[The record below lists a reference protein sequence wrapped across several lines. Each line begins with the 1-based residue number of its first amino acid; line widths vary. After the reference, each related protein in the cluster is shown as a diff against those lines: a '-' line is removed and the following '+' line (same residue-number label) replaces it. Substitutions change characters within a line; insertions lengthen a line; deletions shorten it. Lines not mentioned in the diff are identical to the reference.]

1 VALPNLTREQAVER
15 AALVTVDNY
24 RITLDLTD
32 GEGNPGEHTFRST
45 TTVEFEALAG
55 ADTYIDIAADSIH
68 SATLN
73 GRDID
78 VSGYDESTGI
88 LLQGLTDHNVVVVDA
103 DCRYSNTG
111 EGLHRFVDPVDGEV
125 YLYSQ
130 FETADAKRMFACFDQ
145 PDRKA
150 TFTVTVTAPS
160 HWEVI
165 SNGAALDV
173 EGDGSVPLTSREQQI
188 AEMTAAGL
196 SNKEIAER
204 LTVSERTVEG
214 HLYRLATK
222 RAGNGH
228 VARRHTFAAT
238 PRMSTY
244 LVALIAGP
252 YARWD
257 DTYSDEHG
265 DIPLGLFCRKS
276 LAEFMDAE
284 RLFTQ
289 TKQGFSFYHHNFA
302 APYAFGKYDQL
313 FVPEFN
319 AGAMEN
325 AGAVTFLED
334 YVFRSKVT
342 RASYER
348 RAETVLHEMAHMWF
362 GDLVTMQWWD
372 DLWLNES
379 FATFASVLCQ
389 AEATEYTEA
398 WTTFA
403 NVEKSWAY
411 RQDQLPSTHPVAAD
425 IPDLAA
431 VEVNFDGIT
440 YAKGASVL
448 KQLVAYV
455 GLEEFLSGLRDY
467 FRDHAFGN
475 ATFGDLLGALEKASG
490 RDLSGWGQQWLKTT
504 GLNTMRPD
512 FDLGADG
519 RFTRFA
525 IAQSGAQPGAGE
537 TRVHRLAVGIYDDD
551 GSGKLVRTHRE
562 ELDVD
567 GGTTDVPALQ
577 GVSRGKLILVND
589 DDLTY
594 CSLRLDPESLQT
606 ALTRIADIADPLPR
620 TLVWSAA
627 WEMTREAELKA
638 RDFVALVMSGLHAES
653 EVGVAQ
659 RLVLQAQTALGSY
672 AEPGWAAANGWPAF
686 GDALLDLVRESAPGS
701 DHQLAFV
708 NALCTSVLSPNHV
721 AVLSTLLDNEPAAV
735 NMPGLVIDTD
745 LRWRIVAALAAT
757 GAIDADGAE
766 APLIDA
772 EAQRDPTAT
781 GQRHALE
788 ASTARPQPAV
798 KESAWEEVI
807 EDDTLPNVTARSM
820 IGGFVQPGQGEVLA
834 PFTAKYFEAISG
846 VWERRS
852 SEVAQTVVIGLY
864 PSWDISQAGL
874 DSADEFLADPDVPP
888 ALRRLV
894 VEGRAGVERALRAR
908 AFDAT

>member
-1 VALPNLTREQAVER
+1 VALPNLTREQAAER
-15 AALVTVDNY
+15 AALVSVDNY
-24 RITLDLTD
+24 RIALDLTD
-32 GEGNPGEHTFRST
+32 GEGKPGDSTFRSV
-45 TTVEFEALAG
+45 TTVQFEALAG
-55 ADTYIDIAADSIH
+55 ADTYIDIAADSIR
-68 SATLN
+68 SVTLN

-88 LLQGLTDHNVVVVDA
+88 PLRGLSERNVLVVDA

-111 EGLHRFVDPVDGEV
+111 EGLHRFVDPVDDEV

-145 PDRKA
+145 PDLKA
-150 TFTVTVTAPS
+150 TFDIMVAAPLN
-160 HWEVI
+160 WRVI
-165 SNGAALDV
+165 SNGA
-173 EGDGSVPLTSREQQI
+173 S
-188 AEMTAAGL
+188 
-196 SNKEIAER
+196 
-204 LTVSERTVEG
+204 
-214 HLYRLATK
+214 
-222 RAGNGH
+222 GH
-228 VARRHTFAAT
+228 VHGEDDAHVHTFVTT

-252 YARWD
+252 YAHWS

-265 DIPLGLFCRKS
+265 EIPLGLYCRES
-276 LAEFMDAE
+276 LAEFMDHE

-289 TKQGFSFYHHNFA
+289 TKQGFGFYHKNFGV
-302 APYAFGKYDQL
+302 PYAFGKYDQL

-389 AEATEYTEA
+389 AEATEYKQA

-411 RQDQLPSTHPVAAD
+411 RQDQLPSTHPIAAD
-425 IPDLAA
+425 IPDLHA

-455 GLEEFLSGLRDY
+455 GLEAFLAGLRDY
-467 FRDHAFGN
+467 FRDHAYAN
-475 ATFGDLLGALEKASG
+475 ATFGDLLGALEKSSG
-490 RDLSGWGQQWLKTT
+490 RDLSQWGRQWLKTT
-504 GLNTMRPD
+504 GLNTLRAD
-512 FDLGADG
+512 FDVDG
-519 RFTRFA
+519 DGKFTRFA
-525 IAQSGAQPGAGE
+525 VNQSGAAPGAGE

-551 GSGKLVRTHRE
+551 GSGKLVRVHRE
-562 ELDVD
+562 ELDID
-567 GGTTDVPALQ
+567 GPSTEVPALQ
-577 GVSRGKLILVND
+577 GVTRGKLILVND

-606 ALTRIADIADPLPR
+606 VLTRVADIADSLPR
-620 TLVWSAA
+620 TLAWSAA
-627 WEMTREAELKA
+627 WEMTRDAEMKA
-638 RDFVALVMSGLHAES
+638 RDFVALVEAGVHAET

-659 RLVLQAQTALGSY
+659 RLLLQAQTALNSY
-672 AEPGWAAANGWPAF
+672 ADPDWACSQGWPAF
-686 GDALLDLVRESAPGS
+686 ADRLLELARGAEAGS
-701 DHQLAFV
+701 DHQLAYV
-708 NALCTSVLSPNHV
+708 NALCTSALSLRHT
-721 AVLSTLLDNEPAAV
+721 AVLAALLDTDPAEL
-735 NMPGLVIDTD
+735 GLAGLTVDTD
-745 LRWRIVAALAAT
+745 LRWRIVTALAGGGDIDEKDIAT
-757 GAIDADGAE
+757 
-766 APLIDA
+766 PFIDA
-772 EAQRDPTAT
+772 EAKRDPTAA
-781 GQRHALE
+781 GKRSAAA
-788 ASTARPQPAV
+788 ASAARPQLAV
-798 KESAWEEVI
+798 KEAAWQQVI
-807 EDDTLPNVTARSM
+807 EDDTIANITTRAIVT
-820 IGGFVQPGQGEVLA
+820 GFVQPGQAALLA
-834 PFTAKYFEAISG
+834 PFTAKYFDVISS

-864 PSWDISQAGL
+864 PSWDVNQAGL
-874 DSADEFLADPDVPP
+874 DAADAFLAGDVPP
-888 ALRRLV
+888 ALHRLV
-894 VEGRAGVERALRAR
+894 IEGRAGVERALRAR
-908 AFDAT
+908 AFDIA

>member
-1 VALPNLTREQAVER
+1 VALPNLTRDQAVER
-15 AALVTVDNY
+15 AALITVDSY
-24 RITLDLTD
+24 RIALDLTD
-32 GEGNPGEHTFRST
+32 GDGKPGERTFRST
-45 TTVEFEALAG
+45 TTVQFDALAG
-55 ADTYIDIAADSIH
+55 ADTVIDIAADTVR

-73 GRDID
+73 GRDLD
-78 VSGYDESTGI
+78 VSDYDESTGI
-88 LLQGLTDHNVVVVDA
+88 ALTGLAEHNLVVVDA

-145 PDRKA
+145 PDLKA
-150 TFTVTVTAPS
+150 TFDVSVTAPQ
-160 HWEVI
+160 HWQVV
-165 SNGAALDV
+165 SNGATAGVD
-173 EGDGSVPLTSREQQI
+173 DGV
-188 AEMTAAGL
+188 
-196 SNKEIAER
+196 
-204 LTVSERTVEG
+204 
-214 HLYRLATK
+214 
-222 RAGNGH
+222 
-228 VARRHTFAAT
+228 HTFATT

-257 DTYSDEHG
+257 DVYSDEHG
-265 DIPLGLFCRKS
+265 EIALGIFCRAT

-289 TKQGFSFYHHNFA
+289 TKQGFGFYHKNFGV
-302 APYAFGKYDQL
+302 PYAFGKYDQL

-362 GDLVTMQWWD
+362 GDLVTMRWWD

-389 AEATEYTEA
+389 SEATEFTEA

-455 GLEEFLSGLRDY
+455 GLDHFLSGLRDY
-467 FRDHAFGN
+467 FRAHAFEN
-475 ATFGDLLGALEKASG
+475 ATFDDLLAALEKASG
-490 RDLSGWGQQWLKTT
+490 RDLSDWGRQWLKTT
-504 GLNTMRPD
+504 GLNTLRAD
-512 FDLGADG
+512 FDVDADG

-525 IAQSGAQPGAGE
+525 VSQSGAAPGAGE
-537 TRVHRLAVGIYDDD
+537 TRVHRLAVGVYGDD
-551 GSGKLVRTHRE
+551 GDGRLVRVHRE
-562 ELDVD
+562 ELDVS
-567 GGTTDVPALQ
+567 GESTEVPALV
-577 GVSRGKLILVND
+577 GVSRGKLVLVND

-606 ALTRIADIADPLPR
+606 ALGRIANIAEPLPR

-627 WEMTREAELKA
+627 WEMTRDAELRA
-638 RDFVALVMSGLHAES
+638 RDFVSLVAGGIQAET

-659 RLVLQAQTALGSY
+659 RLLLQAQTALGSY
-672 AEPGWAAANGWPAF
+672 ADPDWARSEGWPAF
-686 GDALLDLVRESAPGS
+686 ADRLLELARGAAAGS

-708 NALCTSVLSPNHV
+708 NALCSSVLSTRHV
-721 AVLSTLLDNEPAAV
+721 VVLADLLDHEAAELGLAVGASSLLWPSPAISTPMARKRPSLTPRCSATRQPRVKGRAHKPRPHGRSWPSRRRPGPRSPKRTRCPISSAGRSSPVSSSPGRPSCLNRSAPATSRRSPAYGNAGPARSRRRWWLACTRHGTSATTASLRPTNSSPIPGCLRRCADWCSRAGPGSSGRYGRVGSMLAGRPDGPEPATPARCRRWS
-735 NMPGLVIDTD
+735 PG
-745 LRWRIVAALAAT
+745 
-757 GAIDADGAE
+757 
-766 APLIDA
+766 
-772 EAQRDPTAT
+772 
-781 GQRHALE
+781 
-788 ASTARPQPAV
+788 
-798 KESAWEEVI
+798 
-807 EDDTLPNVTARSM
+807 
-820 IGGFVQPGQGEVLA
+820 
-834 PFTAKYFEAISG
+834 
-846 VWERRS
+846 RR
-852 SEVAQTVVIGLY
+852 
-864 PSWDISQAGL
+864 
-874 DSADEFLADPDVPP
+874 
-888 ALRRLV
+888 
-894 VEGRAGVERALRAR
+894 
-908 AFDAT
+908 

>member
-1 VALPNLTREQAVER
+1 MVLPNLTRDQAVER

-24 RITLDLTD
+24 RIILDLTD
-32 GEGNPGEHTFRST
+32 GQGRPSERTFRST
-45 TTVEFEALAG
+45 TTVEFDALPG
-55 ADTYIDIAADSIH
+55 SDTVIDLAADKIH

-73 GRDID
+73 GVALD
-78 VSGYDESTGI
+78 VSTYDESAGI
-88 LLQGLTDHNVVVVDA
+88 ALSGLAEHNVLVVDA
-103 DCRYSNTG
+103 DCLYSNTG
-111 EGLHRFVDPVDGEV
+111 EGLHRFVDPVDNEV

-130 FETADAKRMFACFDQ
+130 FETADAKRKFACFDQ
-145 PDRKA
+145 PDLKA
-150 TFTVTVTAPS
+150 TFDIHVTAPS

-165 SNGAALDV
+165 SNGATISA
-173 EGDGSVPLTSREQQI
+173 ETSTNE
-188 AEMTAAGL
+188 
-196 SNKEIAER
+196 
-204 LTVSERTVEG
+204 TV
-214 HLYRLATK
+214 HIFAT
-222 RAGNGH
+222 
-228 VARRHTFAAT
+228 T

-252 YARWD
+252 YAVWRD
-257 DTYSDEHG
+257 EYSDEHG
-265 DIPLGLFCRKS
+265 KIPLGLFCRKS
-276 LAEFMDAE
+276 LAEYMDAD
-284 RLFTQ
+284 RLFTE
-289 TKQGFSFYHHNFA
+289 TKQGFGFYHANFGT
-302 APYAFGKYDQL
+302 PYAFGKYDQL

-348 RAETVLHEMAHMWF
+348 RCETVLHEMAHMWF
-362 GDLVTMQWWD
+362 GDLVTMTWWD

-389 AEATEYTEA
+389 AEATEYKQA

-455 GLEEFLSGLRDY
+455 GLEEFLAGLRDY
-467 FRDHAFGN
+467 FRDHAFAN

-490 RDLSGWGQQWLKTT
+490 RDLSGWGRQWLKTT
-504 GLNTMRPD
+504 GLNTLRAD
-512 FDLGADG
+512 FDVDDSGA
-519 RFTRFA
+519 FSRFA
-525 IAQSGAQPGAGE
+525 IAQSGAAPGAGE
-537 TRVHRLAVGIYDDD
+537 TRVHRLAVGVYDDD

-567 GGTTDVPALQ
+567 GELTEVPALV

-594 CSLRLDPESLQT
+594 CSLRLDPDSLST
-606 ALTRIADIADPLPR
+606 VLTRIADIADPLPR
-620 TLVWSAA
+620 TLAWSAA
-627 WEMTREAELKA
+627 WEMTREAEMKA
-638 RDFVALVMSGLHAES
+638 RDFVTLVSSGVHAET

-659 RLVLQAQTALGSY
+659 RLLLQAQTALISY
-672 AEPGWAAANGWPAF
+672 ADPEWSRAQGWPSF
-686 GDALLDLVRESAPGS
+686 VDRLLELARGAEPGS

-708 NALCTSVLSPNHV
+708 NAVCGSVLSPHH
-721 AVLSTLLDNEPAAV
+721 ATVLADLLENDPVTLGL
-735 NMPGLVIDTD
+735 PGLVVDTD
-745 LRWRIVAALAAT
+745 LRWRIVTALART
-757 GAIDADGAE
+757 GQIDSDGAQT
-766 APLIDA
+766 PFIDA
-772 EAQRDPTAT
+772 EAQRDPTAA
-781 GQRHALE
+781 GKRQAAA
-788 ASTARPQPAV
+788 ASAARPQVAV
-798 KESAWEEVI
+798 KDSAWTQVI
-807 EDDTLPNVTARSM
+807 EDDTLANITTRAIV
-820 IGGFVQPGQGEVLA
+820 GGFVQPGQAELLA
-834 PFTAKYFEAISG
+834 PFRDRYFDAILG

-864 PSWDISQAGL
+864 PSWDISQAGI
-874 DSADEFLADPDVPP
+874 DAADVFLSDPELPP

-894 VEGRAGVERALRAR
+894 IEGRAGVERALKAR
-908 AFDAT
+908 AFDA